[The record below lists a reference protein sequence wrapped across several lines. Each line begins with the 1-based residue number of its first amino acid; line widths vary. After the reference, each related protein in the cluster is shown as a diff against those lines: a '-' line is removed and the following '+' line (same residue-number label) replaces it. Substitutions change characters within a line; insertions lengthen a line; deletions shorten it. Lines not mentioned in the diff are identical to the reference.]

1 MQRCFCGG
9 GCFRCQLCSKIAS
22 SNLLRGLQELDHAER
37 LRDLTTQ
44 GWETAQQLLAMAV
57 ADLQTAREE
66 KNREKVEAA
75 KKEVQAAEKKVDA
88 SPAQARSACT

>member
-1 MQRCFCGG
+1 M
-9 GCFRCQLCSKIAS
+9 CSC
-22 SNLLRGLQELDHAER
+22 NLLVER

-57 ADLQTAREE
+57 ADLQTARGE

-75 KKEVQAAEKKVDA
+75 KKEVQAAREEGRTRVQPRPGQLA
-88 SPAQARSACT
+88 LEVTGALRLVVFGA